1 MSQHNHEFS
10 DWPFP
15 CPENNVAFCTAKVA
29 RDGFPVLQ
37 VSHDTE
43 GDWQFL
49 DATTQEPGECVL
61 MCLGCVVERDATLF
75 QISDLPP
82 GWSAYREHV
91 GAEWERWQKPAEDDE
106 DAADAACDAGDEDEK
121 ALADI
126 AAYGLHIIQVAEED
140 ELPPFSYSIGIENT
154 LGMPELIVIGLQ
166 PAVAGAAI
174 NECYRQMK
182 SGAAIKPGEF
192 VAGLLGGDFKCLI
205 GEVSPSYFRQYMGWA
220 RWLHKGNGFRAYQ
233 IIFPDTAGVFPWEP
247 GASEWFRNRQPL
259 LAASGML
266 GSD

>member
-1 MSQHNHEFS
+1 MSQHIHKFS

-29 RDGFPVLQ
+29 REQIPVLQ
-37 VSHDTE
+37 VSHDAE
-43 GDWQFL
+43 GDWQCL
-49 DATTQEPGECVL
+49 DATTEDPGECVL
-61 MCLGCVVERDATLF
+61 MCLGCVVERDPTLL

-82 GWSAYREHV
+82 GWSAYRAQV
-91 GAEWERWQKPAEDDE
+91 GAAWERWQKPVEEDDE
-106 DAADAACDAGDEDEK
+106 AVDDACDSSDAK

-140 ELPPFSYSIGIENT
+140 ELPPFSYSIGIETT
-154 LGMPELIVIGLQ
+154 LGLPELIVIGLQ

-182 SGAAIKPGEF
+182 SGAAIKPGEL
-192 VAGLLGGDFKCLI
+192 VSGLLGGDFKCLI
-205 GEVSPSYFRQYMGWA
+205 GEVSPSYFTQYMGWA
-220 RWLHKGNGFRAYQ
+220 RWLHKGNEFRAYQ

-247 GASEWFRNRQPL
+247 VASEWFRNRQPL
-259 LAASGML
+259 LAAGAIAAEA
-266 GSD
+266 